1 MIERLANHR
10 SRGPTRG
17 LVRGVEGEGGAMTK
31 RDRIIFAKFFL
42 LSMQIMFAILYR
54 VANQVDPTLYRN
66 YEDLSES
73 LKEWTSP
80 KTEEA

>member
-1 MIERLANHR
+1 
-10 SRGPTRG
+10 
-17 LVRGVEGEGGAMTK
+17 MTK